1 MRRVEADERASYGKL
16 PVALREKHLMEGGEQ
31 PFPIEE
37 AHNAEHR
44 DESQGNP
51 SAREEAT
58 ADGSGGAFT
67 QGDATKERQ

>member
-1 MRRVEADERASYGKL
+1 
-16 PVALREKHLMEGGEQ
+16 MEGGEQ

-51 SAREEAT
+51 STREEAT
-58 ADGSGGAFT
+58 ADGSGGALA